1 MKKEKKV
8 AIKIFS
14 SRNEKKKHTHT
25 QKSNNWQCNFKKLT
39 KLLLGVVVLRNL
51 ITTIDWDVKIYCWI
65 KPMDSIQK
73 NVLLWE

>member
-25 QKSNNWQCNFKKLT
+25 HKKVT
-39 KLLLGVVVLRNL
+39 TGSATLRN
-51 ITTIDWDVKIYCWI
+51 
-65 KPMDSIQK
+65 
-73 NVLLWE
+73 